1 MTPFEQ
7 FVNTTQMSYESFYQ
21 LQVKLNKRR
30 AIILGVSTIV
40 SLIFVLYGYLQKV
53 EADNLRLELN
63 ELQTKNNSLQAEYEN
78 CSKTSK

>member
-1 MTPFEQ
+1 MTRFEE

-21 LQVKLNKRR
+21 LQVNLNKRR